1 MDLPVRDLNDSTT
14 IPALGLGT
22 YPLRGE
28 AGVTAIGSAIS
39 VGYRLV
45 DSAVNYDNEGALGEA
60 VRRSDVPR
68 DQLVLS
74 SKLPGRHQRRAAAL
88 DTVAESCW
96 RAGIDAWDLYLVHW
110 PNPARGRYVEAWQG
124 LVDARERGLVRTIG
138 VSNFLPEH
146 LRAVIEATGV
156 VPAVNQVELHPYFP
170 QAQARAVHDELG
182 IVTQAWSP
190 LGRGRRPE
198 AGEARARF
206 AGSPSAAGG
215 WLLDEPVLAQVAAEV
230 GRTPAQVVLRW
241 HLQLGVVPL
250 PKAAD
255 PARQVANLDV
265 VDWSLTDE
273 QMAAVTG
280 LGRADGRLWGGDP
293 ATHEEM

>member
-1 MDLPVRDLNDSTT
+1 MDLPVRGLNDSTT
-14 IPALGLGT
+14 VPALGLGT
-22 YPLRGE
+22 FPLRGD
-28 AGVTAIGSAIS
+28 AAVAVIGSAIAA
-39 VGYRLV
+39 GYRLL
-45 DSAVNYDNEGALGEA
+45 DSAVSYENEGALGEA
-60 VRRSDVPR
+60 VRRSGVPR
-68 DQLVLS
+68 DQLVLT
-74 SKLPGRHQRRAAAL
+74 SKLPGRHHDRAAAL

-110 PNPARGRYVEAWQG
+110 PNPTRGRYTAAWQG
-124 LVDARERGLVRTIG
+124 LVDARDAGLVRSIG

-170 QAQARAVHDELG
+170 QAPLREVHSELG
-182 IVTQAWSP
+182 IVTQCWSP
-190 LGRGRRPE
+190 LARGGR
-198 AGEARARF
+198 
-206 AGSPSAAGG
+206 
-215 WLLDEPVLAQVAAEV
+215 LLDEPALVRLAGEV

-255 PARQVANLDV
+255 PVRQAANLDV

-280 LGRADGRLWGGDP
+280 LGRAYGRLWGGDP
-293 ATHEEM
+293 ASHEEM